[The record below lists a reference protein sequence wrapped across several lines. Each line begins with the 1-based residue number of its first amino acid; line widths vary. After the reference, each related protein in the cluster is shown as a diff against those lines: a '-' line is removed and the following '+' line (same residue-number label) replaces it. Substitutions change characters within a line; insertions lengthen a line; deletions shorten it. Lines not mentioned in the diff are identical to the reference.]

1 MPKFAVFN
9 GQEAFFGR
17 STDNVHHKSRAPS
30 QEKENNLTSKPMSR
44 LRIGIMGFGETGRH
58 LYRAC
63 LADDRVEVVAISD
76 IGKPEILHYLL
87 QSHMPKGTE
96 VKLEGN
102 HLVSS
107 NGKARMVSGITPV
120 HVPWDAF
127 DVDFVVDATGKYKT
141 REQLEQHLNSGAR
154 RVILASLPED
164 DIDRIAVMGVNHD
177 SIQASD
183 RIISSGSATTNAAAL
198 LIKTLNESFGV
209 DYAVISS
216 IHAYT
221 ADQPLR
227 NVAGTDFRRSRS
239 AAENIIPNF
248 APAVRWLQHVMPEMK
263 GKIGGGAL
271 NVPVPEGSLLDLT
284 TFLHKEFTLDGVH
297 EAMEA
302 AAAAHPGLIE
312 ITRDPIVSTDV
323 IGNSASLVYDV
334 DAAMKSGKRLFKA
347 IAWYHGYLSLAHRIK
362 ELMLLYHE
370 NDKKGGAR

>member
-1 MPKFAVFN
+1 
-9 GQEAFFGR
+9 
-17 STDNVHHKSRAPS
+17 
-30 QEKENNLTSKPMSR
+30 
-44 LRIGIMGFGETGRH
+44 MGFGETGRH

-63 LADDRVEVVAISD
+63 LKDDRIEVVAISD

-87 QSHMPKGTE
+87 QSHMSKERE
-96 VKLEGN
+96 VHLEGN
-102 HLVSS
+102 YLVSS
-107 NGKARMVSGITPV
+107 NGKARMVRGITPE

-141 REQLEQHLNSGAR
+141 REALSQHLKSGAR
-154 RVILASLPED
+154 RVVLASLPED
-164 DIDRIAVMGVNHD
+164 EIDRIAVMGVND
-177 SIQASD
+177 STIDASD
-183 RIISSGSATTNAAAL
+183 KIISSGSATTNAAAL
-198 LIKTLNESFGV
+198 LIRALNEAFGV

-216 IHAYT
+216 VHAYT

-248 APAVRWLQHVMPEMK
+248 APAVRWLQHVMPEMN
-263 GKIGGGAL
+263 GRIGGGAL

-284 TFLHKEFTLDGVH
+284 AFLNKEFTLEGVH
-297 EAMEA
+297 LAMEA

-323 IGNSASLVYDV
+323 IGNTASLVYDV

-370 NDKKGGAR
+370 NDKKGGVR

>member
-1 MPKFAVFN
+1 
-9 GQEAFFGR
+9 
-17 STDNVHHKSRAPS
+17 
-30 QEKENNLTSKPMSR
+30 MSR

-63 LADDRVEVVAISD
+63 LKDDRVEVVAISD

-87 QSHMPKGTE
+87 KTHLPKGKE

-107 NGKARMVSGITPV
+107 NGMARMVHGITPE

-141 REQLEQHLNSGAR
+141 RQQLEQHLKSGAR
-154 RVILASLPED
+154 RVVLASLPED
-164 DIDRIAVMGVNHD
+164 DIDRIAVMGVNHE
-177 SIQASD
+177 SIRPED

-198 LIKTLNESFGV
+198 MIKALHEAFGV

-248 APAVRWLQHVMPEMK
+248 APAVHWLQHVMPEMK
-263 GKIGGGAL
+263 GRIGGGAL

-284 TFLHKEFTLDGVH
+284 TFLNKEFTLEGVH
-297 EAMEA
+297 EVMEA
-302 AAAAHPGLIE
+302 AAAKYPELIE

-323 IGNSASLVYDV
+323 IGTSASLVYDV

-347 IAWYHGYLSLAHRIK
+347 IAWYHGYLSLAYRIK